1 MSIFGLR
8 PVLLIL
14 IALSSWTATGI
25 VVAESR
31 TPAFSSDPAAVKS
44 RLDNVRRLVTTSSGA
59 RRIIE
64 GSDDKAKTLR
74 GKAESHLDAAEIA
87 YDKGNMDATQSELEL
102 ATEQMFSAVRHIGTG
117 KEGVDKRV
125 RDFDNKAKSVDV
137 LLNAIDRVATEK
149 GGKADVKRRAA
160 LIRDRARSAQSLADK
175 RELVAARE
183 LLDRVYEEAKNELE
197 QLREGD
203 TLVRTLEFASAEEE
217 YHYELDR
224 NDTHQMLLKV
234 LISDQAKR
242 PGAQQLID
250 RYSDQSKQLRAQA
263 ESEAAQGA
271 FERAVK
277 SLEQATQY
285 LQRAIRSAGVY
296 IPG

>member
-1 MSIFGLR
+1 MSKFCLR
-8 PVLLIL
+8 PALLIV
-14 IALSSWTATGI
+14 IALFVWAAGA
-25 VVAESR
+25 VVSADTR

-44 RLDNVRRLVTTSSGA
+44 RLENVRRLVTSSSGA

-64 GSDDKAKTLR
+64 GSDPAAKTMR
-74 GKAESHLDAAEIA
+74 EKAESHLDAAEIA
-87 YDKGNMDATQSELEL
+87 FDKGNMDATQNELQR

-117 KEGVDKRV
+117 KDGVDKRV

-149 GGKADVKRRAA
+149 GGEADVKQRAA
-160 LIRDRARSAQSLADK
+160 LIRDRARAAQSLADK
-175 RELVAARE
+175 RELVAARQ
-183 LLDRVYEEAKNELE
+183 LLDKVYEEAKNELE

-224 NDTHQMLLKV
+224 NDTHKMLLKV
-234 LISDQAKR
+234 LIADQAKQ
-242 PGAQQLID
+242 PGTQQLID
-250 RYSDQSKQLRAQA
+250 RYSDKSKTLRKQA
-263 ESEAAQGA
+263 ESEAAKGA
-271 FERAVK
+271 FDHAVK